1 MNILHKI
8 YTACHKLCLTL
19 RMKFLSAAVL
29 LGIVAISQTSAGSL
43 EFSEKPPTDLKEV
56 IAKLKVFKNAY
67 QHSVLAK
74 TQLEL
79 WLMQLSVDELT
90 QLKTS
95 IPSMWSGT
103 EISFEAS
110 SIQLE
115 EMLNAVIEVH
125 PEAIKKGYQARP
137 KEFGRRAGIVDWKDA
152 LKTADQI
159 EDDQMKHQYLIGVF
173 ESSSQMN
180 SFAEAETLRLL
191 IFSKFP
197 NAQTPGDRSNNWT
210 YLWPAESIADLAISY
225 EEDKRFSLLRHVADN
240 GNMFFSQMKEGEKYL
255 QYFGRSAPG
264 QAAIIGESMS
274 GVFAARDPLGFI
286 KWFQDQSEN
295 IQSFAI
301 ENAIEPLLRNDP
313 MLIEKITPYFKD
325 DKSYTALRIAQQ
337 WARYD
342 RPKAVAWAKKLPASE
357 VFDESFVFRDTRS
370 TEKLTLK
377 KLDVFFNSKQ
387 NESVSRIPFDRPKA
401 TTPIDKE
408 YRTELCKLAHP
419 GSSALVNASLY
430 EQVFAL
436 QKNQVLSLLSE
447 FETSPPQHAKDILVR
462 RYLLESWVWYD
473 PEAACDWI
481 LTYGDGRMRELIP
494 LTFSLMKSNEAKE
507 TYRRLM
513 AIPEEFIYMECLD
526 LLGLK

>member
-1 MNILHKI
+1 
-8 YTACHKLCLTL
+8 
-19 RMKFLSAAVL
+19 MKFLSAAVL
-29 LGIVAISQTSAGSL
+29 FGIVAMSQTSAGSL
-43 EFSEKPPTDLKEV
+43 NLSEKPPTDLKEV
-56 IAKLKVFKNAY
+56 IAKLRVFKNAY
-67 QHSVLAK
+67 KHSVLAK

-95 IPSMWSGT
+95 IPSPWSAQSL
-103 EISFEAS
+103 SFEAS
-110 SIQLE
+110 TIQLG

-125 PEAIKKGYQARP
+125 PETIKKGYQASP
-137 KEFGRRAGIVDWKDA
+137 KEFGRRAGIVDWKEA

-159 EDDQMKHQYLIGVF
+159 EDEQIKHRYLSGVI
-173 ESSSQMN
+173 ESAGQTN
-180 SFAEAETLRLL
+180 SFAEAETLRSL
-191 IFSKFP
+191 IFPKFP
-197 NAQTPGDRSNNWT
+197 NGQRPDDRSNNWT

-225 EEDKRFSLLRHVADN
+225 QEDKRFSLIRHVADN

-264 QAAIIGESMS
+264 QAPVIGESMS

-286 KWFQDQSEN
+286 KWLQDQSGN
-295 IQSFAI
+295 MQSFAI

-313 MLIEKITPYFKD
+313 MLIEKITPYFND
-325 DKSYTALRIAQQ
+325 SKSYSALEIAQE

-342 RPKAVAWAKKLPASE
+342 RPKAVAWAKKLPVSE

-377 KLDVFFNSKQ
+377 NLDDFFNSKQ
-387 NESVSRIPFDRPKA
+387 DESASRIPFDRPKA

-419 GSSALVNASLY
+419 GSSPLVNVSLY

-481 LTYGDGRMRELIP
+481 LTSGDGRMRELIP
-494 LTFSLMKSNEAKE
+494 LAFSLMKSNDAKE

-513 AIPEEFIYMECLD
+513 AIPEEFIYMECLEI
-526 LLGLK
+526 LGLK